1 MMPTDEERRSVAARL
16 RAMTEGQS
24 PMAEYP
30 VEMPFI
36 AFGMPMSRDIDGAL
50 IGKIADLIDQADAT
64 AGALCAHCEKLSW
77 CGCIQGDLEGGCDF
91 EPSVEEGEPPYNL
104 YSLYE
109 AVLHRRPRDEF
120 AIEDDEVEELMRTLL
135 DICNCPERKYI
146 ELAHDEG
153 EE

>member
-1 MMPTDEERRSVAARL
+1 MPTDEERQRVAAKL

-30 VEMPFI
+30 VEALYI
-36 AFGMPMSRDIDGAL
+36 AFGMPMSCEIDGAL
-50 IGKIADLIDQADAT
+50 IGLIADLVEPADAT
-64 AGALCAHCEKLSW
+64 PGALCAHCEKCSW
-77 CGCIQGDLEGGCDF
+77 CSCTQGDLEGGCDF
-91 EPSVEEGEPPYNL
+91 EPRVDEGEPPYNL

-120 AIEDDEVEELMRTLL
+120 AIEDDEVEELMKALL
-135 DICNCPERKYI
+135 DICNRPERKYI